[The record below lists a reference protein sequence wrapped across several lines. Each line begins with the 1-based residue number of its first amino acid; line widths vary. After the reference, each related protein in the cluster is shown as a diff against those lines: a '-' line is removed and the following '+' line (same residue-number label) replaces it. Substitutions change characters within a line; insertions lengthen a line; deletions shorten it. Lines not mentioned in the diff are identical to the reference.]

1 MGKAEK
7 AREIIFFVFV
17 LYPVHSKILRRAV
30 RAATSTLA
38 AFSNGFLTVFCEV
51 MPSRPRIAPRPRPPN
66 APAPPGEARKHPNTA
81 RVHRAS
87 RFARARPPNA
97 PIPPAAPGTM
107 SGAARTRGIVRVH
120 GKPDLFI
127 TFMCNPQ
134 WPEILAALQ
143 PGQIPAD
150 RPDIVARVF
159 KLKLE
164 EFLDDIGK
172 GEIFG
177 ELAARMH
184 VVEFQKRGLPHVH
197 ILLNGQTPTGLP
209 PHELRL
215 RAEMPFMVR
224 NLEAHVN
231 VEVCT
236 SVNACKYL
244 LKYIHKGG
252 GRAMT
257 ID

>member
-1 MGKAEK
+1 M
-7 AREIIFFVFV
+7 
-17 LYPVHSKILRRAV
+17 
-30 RAATSTLA
+30 
-38 AFSNGFLTVFCEV
+38 
-51 MPSRPRIAPRPRPPN
+51 
-66 APAPPGEARKHPNTA
+66 
-81 RVHRAS
+81 
-87 RFARARPPNA
+87 
-97 PIPPAAPGTM
+97 
-107 SGAARTRGIVRVH
+107 H

-127 TFMCNPQ
+127 TFTCNPQ

-164 EFLDDIGK
+164 EFLDDIAK

-215 RAEMPFMVR
+215 RA
-224 NLEAHVN
+224 
-231 VEVCT
+231 
-236 SVNACKYL
+236 
-244 LKYIHKGG
+244 G
-252 GRAMT
+252 
-257 ID
+257 